1 MSRMMAGTDHGPELT
16 LDRHDDYRTYNA
28 DPESLR
34 AAAAELI
41 GLRPDVIF
49 AQPQNS

>member
-1 MSRMMAGTDHGPELT
+1 MMAGTDHGPELT

-34 AAAAELI
+34 RAEQSA
-41 GLRPDVIF
+41 F
-49 AQPQNS
+49 ART

>member
-34 AAAAELI
+34 VAASRASAPCQLLI
-41 GLRPDVIF
+41 L
-49 AQPQNS
+49 